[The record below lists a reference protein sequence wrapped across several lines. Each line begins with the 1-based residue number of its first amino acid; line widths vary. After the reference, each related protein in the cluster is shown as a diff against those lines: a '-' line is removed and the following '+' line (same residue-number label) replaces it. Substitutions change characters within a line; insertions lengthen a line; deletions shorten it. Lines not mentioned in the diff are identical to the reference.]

1 MRHYIGA
8 DIGGTKMILFFEED
22 GEYMEERIPTGFHY
36 GKEDV
41 RDALDA
47 FIEKLPCPVD
57 GIGIAVAGLV
67 NDAGTQLEISDVLP
81 QLAGL
86 DAEYLS
92 RGRFPCRFINDVKAA
107 GIAEMS
113 NYSKED
119 TLAVIL
125 NGTGIAAAFCERG
138 QVIRGG
144 RGFAGELGLN
154 VIPSDE
160 GLKTLNELSS
170 GAAVLK
176 RAGLSAQEL
185 SYRLSCGDEQA
196 REVISR
202 AAYYFGIGL
211 SHVIN
216 LYNPDIII
224 AGGGTSFYDG
234 YLETAIRT
242 AEEFTLPEIF
252 ECTSFERPKDPKRI
266 VALGAREFIRSFL
279 EDNG

>member
-22 GEYMEERIPTGFHY
+22 GDYIEERIPTGFQCK
-36 GKEDV
+36 KEEI

-57 GIGIAVAGLV
+57 GVGIAVAGLV
-67 NDAGTQLEISDVLP
+67 NDARTELELSDVLP
-81 QLAGL
+81 ELAGL

-113 NYSKED
+113 NYPKD
-119 TLAVIL
+119 NTLAVIM
-125 NGTGIAAAFCERG
+125 NGTGIAATFCERG
-138 QVIRGG
+138 QVIQGS

-154 VIPSDE
+154 AFPSDE
-160 GLKTLNELSS
+160 GIKTLDELSS

-185 SYRLSCGDEQA
+185 AYRLSCGDKQA

-202 AAYYFGIGL
+202 SAYYFGIAL
-211 SHVIN
+211 SHIIN
-216 LYNPDIII
+216 LYNPDVIIT
-224 AGGGTSFYDG
+224 GGGTSFYDG
-234 YLETAIRT
+234 YMETAIRT
-242 AEEFTLPEIF
+242 AEQFTLPELF
-252 ECTSFERPKDPKRI
+252 ECTCFERPKDPKRI
-266 VALGAREFIRSFL
+266 VALGAREFIRSYL
-279 EDNG
+279 EDKD